1 MINKAEWYDPN
12 NVNEDNFNVTMNG
25 YIKKAIKEME
35 IGLKGKNYTQKQI
48 EEIKKYFN
56 WGIEWAVDIMT
67 MEEARKYYNK

>member
-1 MINKAEWYDPN
+1 MQNNNQWYDPN
-12 NVNEDNFNVTMNG
+12 NVNADNFNVTMKG

-35 IGLKGKNYTQKQI
+35 ISLKGKNYTHKQI